1 PNVVTTLD
9 VVNMPNEVFL
19 VMEYVAGES
28 LSKLVRNAK
37 KEERRIPPNHVAA
50 FISGMLHGLHA
61 AHEAKSER
69 REPLNIV
76 HRDVSPQNVL
86 VGVDGVARVLDFGV
100 AKAALR
106 SHSTRDG
113 QMKGKLS
120 YMSPEQLN
128 GKPVDRRTDLF
139 AAGVVLWEAL
149 TGRRLFDGSDAGEI
163 FAKVVAAEIPE
174 PKTIAVDIPDTLNV
188 VVMKSLE
195 RNPDKRYQTAREFAI
210 ELEGSIPVSTGRTV
224 GEWVE
229 RFAGPDLERRLA
241 LVSEIESASTSPEDL
256 ANMVGDE
263 DVTVALELPEQLLS
277 TVQPVSGSRPRIP
290 PPRPPLLV
298 KAAEAE
304 DRSSGSLS
312 LPGNTTSQV
321 SNLTL
326 PQTPRAAAPPR
337 TDTASLWLGALG
349 ACIGGGVLAY
359 FVFGVGNSAPPVT
372 AVTGGPS
379 PAASAESP
387 LGVPGSNSAKPF
399 VAPPTETVNIT
410 DLPPAPPEQDEN
422 VVFEQI
428 PNSAPNT
435 GARPLAPGPR
445 RAPRAAAAPAVKC
458 NPPFVVDAA
467 GIKRP
472 KPGCL

>member
-1 PNVVTTLD
+1 
-9 VVNMPNEVFL
+9 
-19 VMEYVAGES
+19 
-28 LSKLVRNAK
+28 VRNAK
-37 KEERRIPPNHVAA
+37 KEEGRIPPNHVAA
-50 FISGMLHGLHA
+50 IISGMLHGLHA

-106 SHSTRDG
+106 SQSTRDG

-174 PKTIAVDIPDTLNV
+174 PKTIAENIPDTLNA
-188 VVMKSLE
+188 VVMKALE

-210 ELEGSIPVSTGRTV
+210 DLESSIPVSTGRTV

-256 ANMVGDE
+256 AKMVEDE
-263 DVTVALELPEQLLS
+263 DVTLALELPEQLLS
-277 TVQPVSGSRPRIP
+277 AVQPVSGSRPRIT
-290 PPRPPLLV
+290 PPLASAV
-298 KAAEAE
+298 KTPDAE

-326 PQTPRAAAPPR
+326 PQTPPPPAR
-337 TDTASLWLGALG
+337 SNTTSLWLGALG
-349 ACIGGGVLAY
+349 ACVGGGVLAY
-359 FVFGVGNSAPPVT
+359 FVFGVGNATSQT
-372 AVTGGPS
+372 TVTGSPS
-379 PAASAESP
+379 PGVSVASPRGAS
-387 LGVPGSNSAKPF
+387 GSNSAAQPF
-399 VAPPTETVNIT
+399 VAPPTETVNIA
-410 DLPPAPPEQDEN
+410 DLPAAPPETDEN
-422 VVFEQI
+422 AVFEQV
-428 PNSAPNT
+428 PNPNPAPNAAPRT
-435 GARPLAPGPR
+435 GAPGPR
-445 RAPRAAAAPAVKC
+445 RLPRAPAAPAVNC
-458 NPPFVVDAA
+458 NPPFTIDAT